1 MVIAVTR
8 SAQAARQAHLFRGV
22 FPVLY
27 SKPPEAIWAD
37 DVDHRVQFGI
47 ESGEPPRFPPHPALG
62 LRHQAPDPTFHTH
75 SKGLASLLWS
85 QIFPEKVTK
94 TPGYLGLREPG
105 DTLRRA
111 VGEGSAQ
118 LPLLEL
124 DGT

>member
-1 MVIAVTR
+1 ETFSTSCSSAQLLSRYRPRAMVIAVTR

-62 LRHQAPDPTFHTH
+62 LCHQAP
-75 SKGLASLLWS
+75 
-85 QIFPEKVTK
+85 
-94 TPGYLGLREPG
+94 
-105 DTLRRA
+105 
-111 VGEGSAQ
+111 
-118 LPLLEL
+118 
-124 DGT
+124 